1 MFHLVAQTPPPL
13 PCMFPLPPWL
23 KTPPLP
29 CVFPLPLRLR
39 HCLSLRSSGVT
50 MGVDENGDVKR
61 MMLSK
66 DSGGSLTR
74 KCETDMKNRHR
85 GSKAER
91 QDKKNAAASSSTTK
105 VRNPV
110 PSDPLIATSA
120 AAAAGCPAGCPPAAG
135 AGCWLLLLVAAA
147 AAAACLL
154 LLLLLPLHHATAVAP
169 KTHGGRQALILV
181 SERVQMM
188 DMDLDDIG
196 EDDAWGG
203 GTWNDTRTRAKSRDM
218 NMSGDAGEGQSCGR
232 RLCTYWLEVFW
243 RTPGLRPLCQPF
255 LTRAAFPGPGGSF
268 APKRKTKEEK
278 KKGGCTIL

>member
-1 MFHLVAQTPPPL
+1 
-13 PCMFPLPPWL
+13 
-23 KTPPLP
+23 
-29 CVFPLPLRLR
+29 
-39 HCLSLRSSGVT
+39 
-50 MGVDENGDVKR
+50 
-61 MMLSK
+61 
-66 DSGGSLTR
+66 
-74 KCETDMKNRHR
+74 
-85 GSKAER
+85 
-91 QDKKNAAASSSTTK
+91 
-105 VRNPV
+105 
-110 PSDPLIATSA
+110 
-120 AAAAGCPAGCPPAAG
+120 
-135 AGCWLLLLVAAA
+135 
-147 AAAACLL
+147 
-154 LLLLLPLHHATAVAP
+154 
-169 KTHGGRQALILV
+169 
-181 SERVQMM
+181 MM